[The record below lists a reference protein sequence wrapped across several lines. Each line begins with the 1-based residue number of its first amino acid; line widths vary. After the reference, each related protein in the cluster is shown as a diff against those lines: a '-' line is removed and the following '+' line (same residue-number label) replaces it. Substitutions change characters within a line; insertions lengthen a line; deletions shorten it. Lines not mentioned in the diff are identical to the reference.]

1 MNQQGWMKVHHKR
14 LLDKGKIEKRVLALR
29 FYGIQ
34 QLPKSSRKFAP
45 RRITLSGMVNVC
57 VIQRMRYPKFRRQ
70 HFIVGSGVI
79 KAGCKTVI
87 GCRLRDPVCSG
98 PSAVPTRSSPTLL
111 LRQRPIRGLLG
122 ILRPGRL
129 IFSFMSRTRC
139 GKPERK
145 LRAVQNTTFIC
156 YSVSSICYPA
166 LIESF

>member
-70 HFIVGSGVI
+70 HLIVGSGVI

-98 PSAVPTRSSPTLL
+98 PSAVPTRSSPYAAATSTADARTTGNPAAGSSDFQFHVAHP
-111 LRQRPIRGLLG
+111 LR
-122 ILRPGRL
+122 
-129 IFSFMSRTRC
+129 
-139 GKPERK
+139 
-145 LRAVQNTTFIC
+145 
-156 YSVSSICYPA
+156 
-166 LIESF
+166 